1 MTYLDPEG
9 RELCYGAAD
18 LSTKSMKKG
27 HKASM
32 TQHKNKRPRGSFIA
46 RLGIAGIALAAT
58 LGIAACGGDD
68 EAEGGAGGGNI
79 DLVAYSTPQQAFE
92 EGIIPA
98 FQESA
103 AGSGVEFS
111 TSFGASGD
119 QRRAVEA
126 GQPADLVDF
135 SLEPDMTALVEAG
148 KVPQDWD
155 KGPTKGIISTSVV
168 SIATRP
174 GNPEN
179 IQSFDD
185 LLTKDVEIITPT
197 PATSGGAKWNI
208 MAVYGSQ
215 IEAGKSEQEALDA
228 VATVISKTSVLDDS
242 ARDSLQTFA
251 SGKGDVLIGYENEAV
266 QAQDEGVDLEY
277 VLPDSTIKIENPAA
291 VTTEAQDPK
300 AAQAF
305 LDFILTDEGQQI
317 FADYGYRPVTES
329 VLQQNTDKFPEVPG
343 LFTIADFGGWSK
355 VDDEFFDDESG
366 KVTQILRDQGAP
378 LE

>member
-1 MTYLDPEG
+1 MTDEKKK
-9 RELCYGAAD
+9 R
-18 LSTKSMKKG
+18 LSRIG
-27 HKASM
+27 
-32 TQHKNKRPRGSFIA
+32 A

-68 EAEGGAGGGNI
+68 DDDGGSGGGGGNI

-92 EGIIPA
+92 EGLIPA
-98 FQESA
+98 FQDTD

-119 QRRAVEA
+119 QRRAIEA

-135 SLEPDMTALVEAG
+135 SLEPDMLSLVDNQLVDAN
-148 KVPQDWD
+148 WNS
-155 KGPTKGIISTSVV
+155 GPTKGIISSSVV

-174 GNPEN
+174 GNPEG
-179 IQSFDD
+179 IESFDD
-185 LLTKDVEIITPT
+185 LLTKDVEIITPN

-208 MAVYGSQ
+208 MAIYGSQ

-228 VATVISKTSVLDDS
+228 VGTVISKTSVLDDS

-251 SGKGDVLIGYENEAV
+251 SGKGDVLIGYENEAI
-266 QAQDEGVDLEY
+266 QAQDEGIELEY
-277 VLPDSTIKIENPAA
+277 VLPDSTLKIENPGA
-291 VTTEAQDPK
+291 VTTEAADPE
-300 AAQAF
+300 AAKAF
-305 LDFILTDEGQQI
+305 LDYIISDEGQQV

-343 LFTIADFGGWSK
+343 LFTIADFGGWAT
-355 VDDEFFDDESG
+355 VDEEFFNDETG
-366 KVTQILRDQGAP
+366 KVTEILRDQGAP

>member
-1 MTYLDPEG
+1 
-9 RELCYGAAD
+9 
-18 LSTKSMKKG
+18 
-27 HKASM
+27 M
-32 TQHKNKRPRGSFIA
+32 TQHKNKRPRGSIIA

-79 DLVAYSTPQQAFE
+79 ALVAYSTPQQAFE
-92 EGIIPA
+92 EGLIPA
-98 FQESA
+98 FEETE
-103 AGSGVEFS
+103 AGSGVDIS

-135 SLEPDMTALVEAG
+135 SLEPDMAALVEAG
-148 KVPQDWD
+148 KVAQEWN
-155 KGPTKGIISTSVV
+155 KAPTKGIISTSVV

-174 GNPEN
+174 GNPED

-185 LLTKDVEIITPT
+185 LLTKDVEIITPN

-208 MAVYGSQ
+208 MAIYGSQ

-251 SGKGDVLIGYENEAV
+251 SGKGDVLIGYENEAI
-266 QAQDEGVDLEY
+266 QAQEEGIDLEY

-291 VTTEAQDPK
+291 VTTEAQDPE

-305 LDFILTDEGQQI
+305 LDFILTDEGQQT
-317 FADYGYRPVTES
+317 FADHGYRPVTES

>member
-1 MTYLDPEG
+1 MTTEKD
-9 RELCYGAAD
+9 
-18 LSTKSMKKG
+18 
-27 HKASM
+27 
-32 TQHKNKRPRGSFIA
+32 NRPSRLAA

-68 EAEGGAGGGNI
+68 DDNGGGGGGGEVA
-79 DLVAYSTPQQAFE
+79 LVAYSTPQQAFE
-92 EGIIPA
+92 EGLIPA
-98 FQESA
+98 FQDTD
-103 AGSGVEFS
+103 AGSGVEVS

-135 SLEPDMTALVEAG
+135 SLEPDMLSLVEAG
-148 KVPQDWD
+148 LVAEDWNS
-155 KGPTKGIISTSVV
+155 GPTKGIISSSVV
-168 SIATRP
+168 TLSVRP
-174 GNPEN
+174 GNPEG
-179 IQSFDD
+179 ITSFDD
-185 LLTKDVEIITPT
+185 LLTKDVEIITPN

-228 VATVISKTSVLDDS
+228 VATVLEKTSVLDDS

-251 SGKGDVLIGYENEAV
+251 SGKGDVLIGYENEAI
-266 QAQDEGVDLEY
+266 QAKDVGIELEY
-277 VLPDSTIKIENPAA
+277 VIPPSTIKIENPGA
-291 VTTEAQDPK
+291 VTSEAENPES
-300 AAQAF
+300 AQAL

-329 VLQQNTDKFPEVPG
+329 VLAENTDKFPDVAG
-343 LFTIADFGGWSK
+343 LFTIADFGGWAK
-355 VDDEFFDDESG
+355 VDDEFFNDETG
-366 KVTQILRDQGAP
+366 KVTEILRSQGAP

>member
-1 MTYLDPEG
+1 MTTEMNN
-9 RELCYGAAD
+9 R
-18 LSTKSMKKG
+18 LSRL
-27 HKASM
+27 A
-32 TQHKNKRPRGSFIA
+32 A

-68 EAEGGAGGGNI
+68 DDNGGGGGGGEVA
-79 DLVAYSTPQQAFE
+79 LVAYSTPQQAFE
-92 EGIIPA
+92 EGLIPA
-98 FQESA
+98 FQDTD
-103 AGSGVEFS
+103 AGSGVEVS

-135 SLEPDMTALVEAG
+135 SLEPDMLSLVEAG
-148 KVPQDWD
+148 LVAEDWNS
-155 KGPTKGIISTSVV
+155 GPTKGIISSSVV
-168 SIATRP
+168 TLSVRP
-174 GNPEN
+174 GNPEGVT
-179 IQSFDD
+179 SFDD
-185 LLTKDVEIITPT
+185 LLTKDVEIITPN

-228 VATVISKTSVLDDS
+228 VATVLDKTSVLDDS

-251 SGKGDVLIGYENEAV
+251 SGKGDVLIGYENEAI
-266 QAQDEGVDLEY
+266 QAKDEGIELEY
-277 VLPDSTIKIENPAA
+277 VIPPSTIKIENPGA
-291 VTTEAQDPK
+291 VTTEAENPES
-300 AAQAF
+300 AQAL

-329 VLQQNTDKFPEVPG
+329 VLAENTDKFPDVAG
-343 LFTIADFGGWSK
+343 LFTIADLGGWAK
-355 VDDEFFDDESG
+355 VDDEFFNDETG
-366 KVTQILRDQGAP
+366 KVTEILRSQGAP

>member
-1 MTYLDPEG
+1 MND
-9 RELCYGAAD
+9 REE
-18 LSTKSMKKG
+18 
-27 HKASM
+27 ASACRR
-32 TQHKNKRPRGSFIA
+32 TGA

-68 EAEGGAGGGNI
+68 DAEGGSGGGSI

-92 EGIIPA
+92 DGLIPA
-98 FQESA
+98 FQDTDG
-103 AGSGVEFS
+103 GSGVDVS

-119 QRRAVEA
+119 QRRAIEA

-135 SLEPDMTALVEAG
+135 SLEPDMLSLVDNKLVAE
-148 KVPQDWD
+148 DWNS
-155 KGPTKGIISTSVV
+155 GPTKGIVSSSVV

-174 GNPEN
+174 GNPEG
-179 IQSFDD
+179 IESFDD
-185 LLTKDVEIITPT
+185 LLTKDVEIITPN

-208 MAVYGSQ
+208 MAIYGSQ

-251 SGKGDVLIGYENEAV
+251 SGKGDVLIGYENEAI
-266 QAQDEGVDLEY
+266 QAQDEGIELDY
-277 VLPDSTIKIENPAA
+277 VLPDSTLKIENPGA
-291 VTTEAQDPK
+291 VTEDAQDPD
-300 AAQAF
+300 AATAF
-305 LDFILTDEGQQI
+305 LDFIISDEGQQV

-329 VLQQNTDKFPEVPG
+329 VLAENTDKFPEVPG
-343 LFTIADFGGWSK
+343 LFTIADFGGWAK
-355 VDDEFFDDESG
+355 VDEEFFNDETG
-366 KVTQILRDQGAP
+366 KVTEILREQGAP